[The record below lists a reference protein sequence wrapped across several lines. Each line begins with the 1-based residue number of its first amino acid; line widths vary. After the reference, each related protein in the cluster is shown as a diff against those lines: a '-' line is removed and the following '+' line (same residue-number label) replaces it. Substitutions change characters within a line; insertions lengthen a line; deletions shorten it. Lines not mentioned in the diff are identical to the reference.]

1 MAVFSLHM
9 VGFGYRSL
17 FLKPLA
23 GSARVVALDWSA
35 AGVGLA
41 VFPGTVACAFWAGN
55 IPIDL
60 FGSLGATTT
69 FRQLRG
75 YANAGH
81 WAKNQWLL
89 NHILGFRAS
98 YIAALSALSA
108 LSVTSLQF
116 LSVQFPMADGARHA
130 PHQLVAPLGAR
141 TARYAGTKL
150 RFIRLTSAG
159 PS

>member
-1 MAVFSLHM
+1 MVVFSFHV

-23 GSARVVALDWSA
+23 GSARVVVFDWLA
-35 AGVGLA
+35 ADVWLA
-41 VFPGTVACAFWAGN
+41 VFLGMIACAFRTGN
-55 IPIDL
+55 ISIDG
-60 FGSLGATTT
+60 FGSLGAMTT
-69 FRQLRG
+69 FHQLRG

-89 NHILGFRAS
+89 NHISGFRAS

-116 LSVQFPMADGARHA
+116 LSVEFPVADGARHA
-130 PHQLVAPLGAR
+130 PLHLVVPLGAR
-141 TARYAGTKL
+141 AARYAGTKL